1 MKSYTLA
8 TLQTLQRCQLCRSL
22 PYVYMTHMTTR
33 VGSLLFRLCARGRHG
48 RRQQGVW
55 LFGVFKCSR
64 REQNKCEFSCL
75 RKLQHAA
82 HECDRVRGEK
92 ERQREREGQLKCA
105 RGQSFCCRW
114 LWLWPGIVGPSSILV
129 ILSDVSVSLCVSYL
143 PLSPLPSLTP
153 PPAVLSVC
161 APRRSESLHFIFVY
175 HLFTTQFFYYFSR
188 ARLPRWGQLISYA
201 K

>member
-1 MKSYTLA
+1 MKRKMRRGADTDGGNK
-8 TLQTLQRCQLCRSL
+8 
-22 PYVYMTHMTTR
+22 VF
-33 VGSLLFRLCARGRHG
+33 GSLEEKGG
-48 RRQQGVW
+48 
-55 LFGVFKCSR
+55 

-82 HECDRVRGEK
+82 HECDRVRGK
-92 ERQREREGQLKCA
+92 TERGRERVEVCEGT
-105 RGQSFCCRW
+105 
-114 LWLWPGIVGPSSILV
+114 V
-129 ILSDVSVSLCVSYL
+129 ILLPLAPALAWHCWSFEHSCNPVRCVCVSVCAPPHSLSHTI
-143 PLSPLPSLTP
+143 PLT
-153 PPAVLSVC
+153 LSEC